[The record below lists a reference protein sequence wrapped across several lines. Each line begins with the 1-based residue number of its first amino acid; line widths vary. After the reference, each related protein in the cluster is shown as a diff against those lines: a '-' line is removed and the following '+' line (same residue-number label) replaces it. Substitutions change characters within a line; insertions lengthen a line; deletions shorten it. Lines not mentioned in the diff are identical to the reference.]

1 MSKRRWYN
9 PNVPQTLGIA
19 QMLLYLDAFWLV
31 LAVLFGSQETEIGSG
46 GLIGMLLG
54 VGGIAAYVYGASG
67 IANGEKRGYQV
78 AVFASFLPLI
88 RRVVLVVLAGASIA
102 GNLSFIFL
110 AGNVLNVMFEYAL
123 IGLLLHPMSR
133 NHEKA
138 YFS

>member
-1 MSKRRWYN
+1 
-9 PNVPQTLGIA
+9 
-19 QMLLYLDAFWLV
+19 MLLYLDAFWLV
-31 LAVLFGSQETEIGSG
+31 LAVLFGGQETEIGSG

>member
-9 PNVPQTLGIA
+9 PNVPQTLAIA

-31 LAVLFGSQETEIGSG
+31 IAVLFGGRESAIGSG
-46 GLIGMLLG
+46 GLIGGLLG
-54 VGGIAAYVYGASG
+54 LAGIAAYIYGASG
-67 IANGEKRGYQV
+67 IANSEKRGYQV
-78 AVFASFLPLI
+78 AIIASFLPLI
-88 RRVVLVVLAGASIA
+88 RRVVLVVLAGASIF
-102 GNLSFIFL
+102 GNLGFIFL

>member
-31 LAVLFGSQETEIGSG
+31 LAVLFGSQATEIGSG
-46 GLIGMLLG
+46 GLIGSVLG
-54 VGGIAAYVYGASG
+54 LAGIAAYIYGAYG
-67 IANGEKRGYQV
+67 IANSEKRGYQV
-78 AVFASFLPLI
+78 AILASFLPLI
-88 RRVVLVVLAGASIA
+88 RRVVLVVLAGASIF
-102 GNLSFIFL
+102 GNLGFIFL
-110 AGNVLNVMFEYAL
+110 AGNILNVMFEYAL

>member
-9 PNVPQTLGIA
+9 PNVPQTLAIA

-31 LAVLFGSQETEIGSG
+31 AVLFGGRETAIGSG

-54 VGGIAAYVYGASG
+54 VGGIAAYVYGAYG
-67 IANGEKRGYQV
+67 IANGEKRGYLV
-78 AVFASFLPLI
+78 AVLASFLPLI
-88 RRVVLVVLAGASIA
+88 RRVVLVVLAGAPIF
-102 GNLSFIFL
+102 GNLGFIFL

>member
-9 PNVPQTLGIA
+9 PNVPQTLAIA

-31 LAVLFGSQETEIGSG
+31 IAVLFGGRESAIGSG
-46 GLIGMLLG
+46 GFIGGLLG
-54 VGGIAAYVYGASG
+54 LAGIAAYIYGASG
-67 IANGEKRGYQV
+67 IANSEKRGYQV
-78 AVFASFLPLI
+78 AILASFLPLI
-88 RRVVLVVLAGASIA
+88 RRVVLVVLAGASIF
-102 GNLSFIFL
+102 GNLGFIFL

>member
-31 LAVLFGSQETEIGSG
+31 FAVMFGGRETKFGSG
-46 GLIGMLLG
+46 GVIGSLLG
-54 VGGIAAYVYGASG
+54 LAGIAAYIYGAYG
-67 IANGEKRGYQV
+67 IANSEKRGYQI
-78 AVFASFLPLI
+78 AILASFLPLI
-88 RRVVLVVLAGASIA
+88 RRVVLVVLDGSSIF
-102 GNLSFIFL
+102 GDLRYIFL
-110 AGNVLNVMFEYAL
+110 ADNILNVMFEYAL

>member
-9 PNVPQTLGIA
+9 PNVPQTLAIA

-31 LAVLFGSQETEIGSG
+31 IAVLFGGRETAIGSG
-46 GLIGMLLG
+46 GLIGSLLG
-54 VGGIAAYVYGASG
+54 LAGIAAYIYGASG
-67 IANGEKRGYQV
+67 IANTEKRGYQV
-78 AVFASFLPLI
+78 AILASFLPLI
-88 RRVVLVVLAGASIA
+88 RRVVLVVLAGASIF
-102 GNLSFIFL
+102 GNLGFIFL

>member
-9 PNVPQTLGIA
+9 PNVPQTLAIA

-31 LAVLFGSQETEIGSG
+31 LAVLFGSQQSAIGSG
-46 GLIGMLLG
+46 GLIGTLIG

-67 IANGEKRGYQV
+67 IANEEKRGYQI
-78 AVFASFLPLI
+78 AVFAAFIPLL
-88 RRVVLVVLAGASIA
+88 RRIVLVVLAGASIF
-102 GNLSFIFL
+102 GNLGFIFL

-133 NHEKA
+133 NHEKV

>member
-9 PNVPQTLGIA
+9 PNVPQTLAIA

-31 LAVLFGSQETEIGSG
+31 IAVLFGGRETAIGSG
-46 GLIGMLLG
+46 GLIGSLLG
-54 VGGIAAYVYGASG
+54 LAGIAAYIYGASG
-67 IANGEKRGYQV
+67 IANSEKRGYQV
-78 AVFASFLPLI
+78 AILASFLPLI
-88 RRVVLVVLAGASIA
+88 RRVVLVVLAGASIF
-102 GNLSFIFL
+102 GNLGFIFL

>member
-9 PNVPQTLGIA
+9 PNVPQTLAIA

-31 LAVLFGSQETEIGSG
+31 LAVFFGSRDTEIGSG
-46 GLIGMLLG
+46 GLIGILLG

-67 IANGEKRGYQV
+67 IANGERRGYQV

-88 RRVVLVVLAGASIA
+88 RRVILVVLAGASIP
-102 GNLSFIFL
+102 GNLGFIFL

-133 NHEKA
+133 NHEKV